1 MRILDVMRR
10 EKLLSVSLLIFTLS
24 IGILIGTLINSAVR
38 AEKGQGG
45 APDAT
50 PLTIPSPSQLST
62 AFTQLAKQLE
72 ASVVNVTSTYGVKE
86 AQMSQRTP
94 RRRQDQEEDQGGDPG
109 LDFFRR
115 FFGNPFGDL
124 PQRPFRRQ
132 GTGSGV
138 IVDKNGYI
146 LTNLHVVQDADRT
159 PDRIRVKL
167 TGDLKEYDAK
177 LVGGDPEIDVAV
189 IKIDT
194 GRSLPVARIGNSD
207 GVQVGDWVV
216 AIGSP
221 FGLQATVTAGII
233 SAKGRELGDRQHQ
246 LQSFLQTDA
255 AINPGNS
262 GGPLIDLK
270 GEIIGINTA
279 IATETGTYNGIGF
292 ALPINM
298 AANAYNQ
305 IIKTGK
311 VSRGGIG
318 VTFPK
323 GAPPELLKTYGVSEG
338 VFVQTVEAGG
348 PADKAGIK
356 PEDVIVA
363 YNGQPI
369 KNGDDLVSRVSV
381 TPVGSQATVDVIRD
395 GKRMQFKLT
404 VGERAEIFAE
414 TLGLRRSPQGPGK
427 VETTEALFGFWF
439 RNLTSGDRDRL
450 NYDEKGGVLVT
461 RVDPGPF
468 AEDIGMNPRDIVTAI
483 NRQPVNSADDVRRI
497 QSGIKPGGAVAFR
510 IMRATLGPTG
520 RAEWQAGFLAGTLP
534 ANP

>member
-221 FGLQATVTAGII
+221 FGLASHRDGGNHQ
-233 SAKGRELGDRQHQ
+233 RQ
-246 LQSFLQTDA
+246 
-255 AINPGNS
+255 G
-262 GGPLIDLK
+262 
-270 GEIIGINTA
+270 
-279 IATETGTYNGIGF
+279 TGTGRPP
-292 ALPINM
+292 AS
-298 AANAYNQ
+298 A
-305 IIKTGK
+305 
-311 VSRGGIG
+311 
-318 VTFPK
+318 
-323 GAPPELLKTYGVSEG
+323 PEL
-338 VFVQTVEAGG
+338 F
-348 PADKAGIK
+348 AD
-356 PEDVIVA
+356 
-363 YNGQPI
+363 
-369 KNGDDLVSRVSV
+369 
-381 TPVGSQATVDVIRD
+381 
-395 GKRMQFKLT
+395 
-404 VGERAEIFAE
+404 
-414 TLGLRRSPQGPGK
+414 
-427 VETTEALFGFWF
+427 
-439 RNLTSGDRDRL
+439 
-450 NYDEKGGVLVT
+450 
-461 RVDPGPF
+461 
-468 AEDIGMNPRDIVTAI
+468 
-483 NRQPVNSADDVRRI
+483 
-497 QSGIKPGGAVAFR
+497 
-510 IMRATLGPTG
+510 
-520 RAEWQAGFLAGTLP
+520 
-534 ANP
+534 